1 MKRGDTVSGDRHA
14 RGFTLIEL
22 VMVIVLLGILAA
34 FAGVRLSVNPVDV
47 SAQAEQL
54 AADIRYTQS
63 LAMSRGSRFRVNF
76 TASSYQITD
85 MNGVAQVHP
94 ATGQTAAVSLAPTAL
109 SGYNPPLSNGY
120 LAFDSRGVPFTSPT
134 AALASTVVI
143 TLAGGGDTREVRVA
157 PETGRVQ

>member
-1 MKRGDTVSGDRHA
+1 MRREDTAGSERRA

-34 FAGVRLSVNPVDV
+34 VAGVRFQPSPVDV
-47 SAQAEQL
+47 GAQAEQL

-63 LAMSRGSRFRVNF
+63 LAMSRASRFRVNF
-76 TASSYQITD
+76 SASGYQITD

-94 ATGQTAAVSLAPTAL
+94 ATGQTAPISLAPTAL

-120 LAFDSRGVPFTSPT
+120 LAFDSRGVPYVSAS
-134 AALASTVVI
+134 AALAGSAAI
-143 TLAGGGDTREVRVA
+143 TLTYGSDTRVVRVA
-157 PETGRVQ
+157 PETGQVQ